1 MNIQH
6 AAPLRNLRL
15 SPLSTDLPQTPPDVD
30 AQVGDTTATAEPAL
44 PDGRQTLRKKLS
56 DRQELH
62 NLAKALDTALEKL
75 PEDATPEAVAAYFL
89 STHLTLASAD
99 ASPRTASLESL
110 IKAAS
115 PYYPKTRVELQEL
128 AQNLC
133 EHVQKHPLG
142 NLSGALAWTLPLS
155 IEHQRTAYNVIAS
168 NSANLPGLPLPK
180 PGVGALDYLANA
192 VTLSPQLMQDP
203 AAALEKLLDSPQA
216 AALGAAVQASVGGIA
231 TSSSANDY
239 VLATIHLSL
248 DPEALDQKSNRNI
261 VAGFDLG
268 VEIHRDSSPAS
279 VVEALANHLSSTGR
293 TSPATAA
300 LAARLLLMRV
310 APQFLIKDIPASV
323 RCHSQAWANLCIAVA
338 GIEAHT
344 PGRTMN
350 MSFAEVMCAA
360 PSQYPASEAAKKNA
374 LIDWC
379 VANDVI
385 YRFDDAHYTAEDF
398 EYARKAFNAQHEA
411 LKEASALLD
420 KPLPNRERMAQ
431 ERIQQHLGD
440 DFPLDDKLFC
450 LNYHKMGLKGQ
461 RFGPLYSLRE
471 LTMQGL
477 KINTNDWV
485 IRNNTKGV
493 NLGAVALFTHS
504 PHFNVPQE
512 FDKQFAEVTTHCKKI
527 HHYTW
532 MNAITQLPVAD
543 RDILNNAKLSFYQEN
558 TYRSSPIPFWPNK
571 LFHTS
576 PRILMQAELKGE
588 KHVYEF
594 DPVTATIQK
603 ASSGRIAADEYIANE
618 VTKIEALPLSKNL
631 SNLGIEKTREAPP
644 VNTFKNPRIHDIAQM
659 IVNAQGI
666 DSDAVRRQAEGRT
679 STERTRDTLNT
690 IGEFILDLIPL
701 RTAIVN
707 WRNGNYKDAAV
718 DLAFDVFGFLTA
730 GVGTVSKLLK
740 GAHKTGNAI
749 SKLARATRIIG
760 ADVLSAFNPLGGLG
774 DAAVGAGKLALAGAG
789 AAGDG
794 IQRLRGM
801 ARGSDLIEAG
811 AAFDDVAIGLF
822 KRGDKNLEASA
833 VLHEGKWYAVDAG
846 TREPYGPP
854 LEAFVPTHTYMP
866 VAYAPSHPQAHRFDP
881 IGRPTRPRISS
892 KVTRKE
898 LPKGSYVESMKGKL
912 EPGHF
917 LRGDGKDETLKKFIE
932 EMYETYDAIKEGALP
947 PRIVAPKISKT
958 APAAEVIT
966 EALKVSNGIVFGE
979 SHKEMASFKLL
990 FDNVEK
996 FKQEGV
1002 KKIYFEGVIDLPP
1015 KGIVDDGIGNLAN
1028 PNLPRTQ
1035 PTFDELKAKF
1045 ELHGIEVLPLDHYYL
1060 TRHKDAKL
1068 GRTETGFGS
1077 RQRLE
1082 EFNYYASEVIQ
1093 ANSGTEKWLALVGHS
1108 HMNTTEGVPGLAEM
1122 TGSIS
1127 IGVFDKPSP
1136 NLQNPLSADNLPGDL
1151 VIQV

>member
-6 AAPLRNLRL
+6 AASFHNLQL
-15 SPLSTDLPQTPPDVD
+15 SPLSIGLAQISPDVD
-30 AQVGDTTATAEPAL
+30 PQVGDASATDEPAL

-56 DRQELH
+56 DRHELH
-62 NLAKALDTALEKL
+62 NLAKALDRALEEL
-75 PEDATPEAVAAYFL
+75 PEDATPEAVTAYFL
-89 STHLTLASAD
+89 ATHLTLASSN

-115 PYYPKTRVELQEL
+115 PYYPKTRAELQEL
-128 AQNLC
+128 AQHLC
-133 EHVQKHPLG
+133 EHLQKHPLG
-142 NLSGALAWTLPLS
+142 NLSGALGWTLPLS
-155 IEHQRTAYNVIAS
+155 VEHQRTAYNVVAS
-168 NSANLPGLPLPK
+168 NSANLPGLPPPK
-180 PGVGALDYLANA
+180 PGAGALDYLANA
-192 VTLSPQLMQDP
+192 VNLSAQLMQDP

-216 AALGAAVQASVGGIA
+216 QALGAAVQASVGGIA
-231 TSSSANDY
+231 TGSSANDY

-248 DPEALDQKSNRNI
+248 DPEALDQKSNRNT

-268 VEIHRDSSPAS
+268 VEIHRDSSPDS
-279 VVEALANHLSSTGR
+279 VVEALANHLSSTDR

-350 MSFAEVMCAA
+350 MSFAEVMCAD

-385 YRFDDAHYTAEDF
+385 YRLDDAHYTPEDL
-398 EYARKAFNAQHEA
+398 EYARTAFNAQHEA

-431 ERIQQHLGD
+431 ERIKQHLGD

-450 LNYHKMGLKGQ
+450 LNYHKMGLRGQ

-477 KINTNDWV
+477 KINTADWV
-485 IRNNTKGV
+485 IRNNSKGID
-493 NLGAVALFTHS
+493 LQAVALFTRS

-512 FDKQFAEVTTHCKKI
+512 FDKQFAQVTAHCKKI

-543 RDILNNAKLSFYQEN
+543 REILNNAKLSFYQEKS
-558 TYRSSPIPFWPNK
+558 YRASPIPFWPNK

-576 PRILMQAELKGE
+576 PKVLMQAELE
-588 KHVYEF
+588 DVKHVYEF
-594 DPVTATIQK
+594 DPVTATIK
-603 ASSGRIAADEYIANE
+603 KVPSGRIAADEYISNE
-618 VTKIEALPLSKNL
+618 VIKVEALPLSQNL
-631 SNLGIEKTREAPP
+631 STLGIENTRDAPP
-644 VNTFKNPRIHDIAQM
+644 VNTFKNPRIRDIAQM

-679 STERTRDTLNT
+679 SAERNRDTLNA

-707 WRNGNYKDAAV
+707 WRNGNYKDAAA

-730 GVGTVSKLLK
+730 GVGTASKLLK
-740 GAHKTGNAI
+740 GARKVDTAI

-760 ADVLSAFNPLGGLG
+760 ADTLSAFNPLGGLG

-789 AAGDG
+789 AASDG

-811 AAFDDVAIGLF
+811 AAFDDVAIGVF
-822 KRGDKNLEASA
+822 QRGDKSLEASA

-854 LEAFVPTHTYMP
+854 LEGFVPTHTYMP
-866 VAYAPSHPQAHRFDP
+866 ASYSPHPNAHRFDP
-881 IGRPTRPRISS
+881 IGRHARTRISS
-892 KVTRKE
+892 KITRKE

-917 LRGDGKDETLKKFIE
+917 LRGNGKDETLKKFIE
-932 EMYETYDAIKEGALP
+932 EMYETYDAIKNGALP
-947 PRIVAPKISKT
+947 PRIVPPQVSKT

-1002 KKIYFEGVIDLPP
+1002 KTIYFEGVIDLPP

-1035 PTFDELKAKF
+1035 PTFAELKAKF
-1045 ELHGIEVLPLDHYYL
+1045 ELNGIEVLPLDHYYL

-1093 ANSGTEKWLALVGHS
+1093 ANSGTQKWLALVGHS

-1136 NLQNPLSADNLPGDL
+1136 NVQNPLSPTALPGDL